1 MSYVLP
7 VVRRRRRRRV
17 AVLAAAASVV
27 ALLGLL
33 ALRFIDDRSRVTA
46 YLDAARE
53 TAGTYQALA
62 TRADALVAG
71 LEEADRPA
79 LLGVLEETSLAAAAA
94 ENSLLD
100 VDVPGEVA
108 VAGGFLTAAIGA
120 WRDGLTQLEAGVGLL
135 LEDPGDVA
143 GTDALRSSFL
153 DFRVGDRAYAHF
165 ALLIADAAGERP
177 FPGVAFVPAD
187 QELRYDADLL
197 VQRLAAVESLVADH
211 DIALADVRFDPE
223 PTGDREGRLVI
234 PFSTVLNLEV
244 SVVNRGNE
252 PESDIPVRLRLVGLD
267 ADITHDDMQLIE
279 SLEPGVAVNLLFLD
293 LPVQPGE
300 FYEIVLFA
308 DLESDEDPSS
318 NEYSEAFY
326 RNDST

>member
-1 MSYVLP
+1 
-7 VVRRRRRRRV
+7 V
-17 AVLAAAASVV
+17 ALLTAAASVV
-27 ALLGLL
+27 VLLGLL
-33 ALRFIDDRSRVTA
+33 AFRFIDDRSRVTS

-62 TRADALVAG
+62 ARADALVAS

-79 LLGVLEETSLAAAAA
+79 LLAVLEETSLEAAAA
-94 ENSLLD
+94 ENSLLGVDIPGD
-100 VDVPGEVA
+100 VA
-108 VAGGFLTAAIGA
+108 TAGGFLTAAVGA
-120 WRDGLTQLEAGVGLL
+120 WRDGLTDLEAGVELL
-135 LEDPGDVA
+135 LEDPTAVA
-143 GTDALRSSFL
+143 GAAALNSSFL

-165 ALLIADAAGERP
+165 VALIADAAGERP
-177 FPGVAFVPAD
+177 FPDVAFVREGE
-187 QELRYDADLL
+187 ELRYDAELL
-197 VQRLAAVESLVADH
+197 VERLAAVESLVADH

-252 PESDIPVRLRLVGLD
+252 PETDIPVRLRLVGLD
-267 ADITHDDMQLIE
+267 TDITHDDSQQIDA
-279 SLEPGVAVNLLFLD
+279 LEPGAAVNLLFVD

-300 FYEIVLFA
+300 FYEIVLVA
-308 DLESDEDPSS
+308 DLETDEDPSS
-318 NEYSEAFY
+318 NAYSEAFY